1 MTEPRTD
8 LESGER
14 YCETCQTPYT
24 PVKHWQKYCQ
34 PLCRR
39 LAHKGPALAGLPVTV
54 GRLSTRK
61 SGCLSLTVII
71 PHADGERAI
80 RLFGTQ
86 GAQARIAL
94 EPVGQT

>member
-1 MTEPRTD
+1 MTEQRAD
-8 LESGER
+8 LKPGER

-24 PVKHWQKYCQ
+24 PSKPWQKYCCA
-34 PLCRR
+34 LCRR
-39 LAHKGPALAGLPVTV
+39 LAHKAVTLAGLPVTV

-80 RLFGTQ
+80 KLFGTQ
-86 GAQARIAL
+86 GALARIAL
-94 EPVGQT
+94 EPAGQT

>member
-8 LESGER
+8 LKPGDR

-24 PVKHWQKYCQ
+24 PNKPWQKYCL
-34 PLCRR
+34 PLCRK
-39 LAHKGPALAGLPVTV
+39 LAHKGGPLAGLPVTV

-61 SGCLSLTVII
+61 SGCLSLTVLI

-80 RLFGTQ
+80 KLFGTQ

-94 EPVGQT
+94 EPAGQT

>member
-1 MTEPRTD
+1 MIEPHSDLGPDERT
-8 LESGER
+8 
-14 YCETCQTPYT
+14 CEGCRKPYT
-24 PVKHWQKYCQ
+24 PKKPWQKYCC

-39 LAHKGPALAGLPVTV
+39 LAHKAISLAGLPVTV